1 MHTACNDLVYSAF
14 KHSRSIQNIHIN
26 YRIVKE
32 NFILR
37 RIYIFFF
44 FFGKRN
50 EYVDVSSSLLR
61 VSEILYKFIIMNKFF
76 IEREP
81 IYNVSLR
88 RFDSRALQ
96 LKLFSSIHFFLVI
109 SGEKKQMKS
118 CLCERNFKNTRIV
131 TLLE

>member
-1 MHTACNDLVYSAF
+1 M
-14 KHSRSIQNIHIN
+14 NI
-26 YRIVKE
+26 Y
-32 NFILR
+32 
-37 RIYIFFF
+37 FFF

-50 EYVDVSSSLLR
+50 EYIDVSSLLR